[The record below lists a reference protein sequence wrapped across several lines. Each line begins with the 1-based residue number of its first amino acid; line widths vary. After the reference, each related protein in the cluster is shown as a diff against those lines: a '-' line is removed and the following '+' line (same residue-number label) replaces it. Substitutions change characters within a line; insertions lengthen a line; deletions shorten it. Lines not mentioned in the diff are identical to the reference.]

1 MGNTVAEGIFVLGA
15 QLVFI
20 SIEFVGLE
28 IYRYKPDWYI
38 ISLQSY
44 HFTVLRGPARA
55 AAGFLQASHSGW
67 KAQEVL
73 RQQRPRELAWEQVF

>member
-1 MGNTVAEGIFVLGA
+1 M
-15 QLVFI
+15 
-20 SIEFVGLE
+20 GLE